1 MESLKFIYSIQINF
15 LCYLS
20 SFQNTLPKGSSTED
34 ETQPLITV
42 SGGNIT
48 NYSSS
53 GGVGGGGGGGG
64 GGDGDGG
71 NIQYDHERSG
81 DYDDKLFS
89 STEEEREANHN
100 GRYTP
105 VSNIFSA
112 TTEVRPKTAW
122 QLPHKDYDVRGSGP

>member
-20 SFQNTLPKGSSTED
+20 SFQNTLSKGSSTED

-53 GGVGGGGGGGG
+53 GGG
-64 GGDGDGG
+64 GG
-71 NIQYDHERSG
+71 NIQDDHERS
-81 DYDDKLFS
+81 DNYDDKLFS

-105 VSNIFSA
+105 VTNIFSA
-112 TTEVRPKTAW
+112 TTDVRPKTAW
-122 QLPHKDYDVRGSGP
+122 QLPHKDYDVCGSGP